1 MYLLIS
7 VFKYKNF
14 YNIII
19 LKLHFTSVSSDILK
33 TMKIITYE
41 HKSVN
46 EHIGTRMTDV
56 AFD

>member
-1 MYLLIS
+1 MYMLIS
-7 VFKYKNF
+7 VFKCNNF

-19 LKLHFTSVSSDILK
+19 LKLHFTSASRNILK

-41 HKSVN
+41 HKSIN